1 MATSPLPNS
10 PKSSFLRRRRSALL
24 AGALSLALVGSLAS
38 EALMAQ
44 SGAAQA
50 AAVNVPQATAQQ
62 MPSFADVV
70 AAVQPAV
77 VSIRVKADMGPQTS
91 SFQGG
96 DDEGGDNGGM
106 QLPPWFKQF
115 GAPFGK
121 GGANRGGAD
130 GGRSPHNVVMGQGS
144 GFFIS
149 ADGYIVTNNH
159 VVDKA
164 TEVTVLTND
173 GKTYTAKV
181 IGTDEKTDV
190 ALIKVDGGKDFPF
203 VKFAEGD
210 SRVGDWVIAVG
221 NPFGLGNTVTAGI
234 VSARGRDIGA
244 GPYDDFI
251 QIDAPINKGNSGGP
265 TFNLKGD
272 VVGMNTA
279 IYSPTGGSVGIG
291 FDIPAATV
299 QQIVADLKEHGS
311 VTRGWLGVQIQP
323 ITDEIAESLGLK
335 SDKGALVADSQD
347 GSPAIAAGVKT
358 GDAILSVD
366 GKTVDSPRDLAR
378 KIAAY
383 SPGTTV
389 TLSVWR
395 DGKAQ
400 DIQVKLGKLPDQA
413 QQASADDNSGGD
425 SVGKLGLSVA
435 PASDVTGTPTDKG
448 VAVVSV
454 DPNGPAADKGIQ
466 VGDVILSVGG
476 KTVAKPSDVS
486 AGVDT
491 AKAEGKKAVLM
502 QLKSGTQ
509 LRFVAVPVAKA

>member
-1 MATSPLPNS
+1 M
-10 PKSSFLRRRRSALL
+10 
-24 AGALSLALVGSLAS
+24 
-38 EALMAQ
+38 
-44 SGAAQA
+44 
-50 AAVNVPQATAQQ
+50 
-62 MPSFADVV
+62 
-70 AAVQPAV
+70 
-77 VSIRVKADMGPQTS
+77 
-91 SFQGG
+91 
-96 DDEGGDNGGM
+96 
-106 QLPPWFKQF
+106 
-115 GAPFGK
+115 
-121 GGANRGGAD
+121 
-130 GGRSPHNVVMGQGS
+130 
-144 GFFIS
+144 
-149 ADGYIVTNNH
+149 
-159 VVDKA
+159 
-164 TEVTVLTND
+164 
-173 GKTYTAKV
+173 
-181 IGTDEKTDV
+181 
-190 ALIKVDGGKDFPF
+190 
-203 VKFAEGD
+203 
-210 SRVGDWVIAVG
+210 
-221 NPFGLGNTVTAGI
+221 TAGI

-323 ITDEIAESLGLK
+323 VTDEIAESLGLK

-400 DIQVKLGKLPDQA
+400 DIQVKLGKLPDQQ

-435 PASDVTGTPTDKG
+435 PAADVTGTPTDKG

-476 KTVAKPSDVS
+476 KAVAKPSDVS